1 MLPPSRSATLQRYHH
16 NGAEH
21 HLPLSY
27 LTTPAKAPADA
38 WLTLRSVW
46 MEILVRVGNSRK
58 TVGCAKILN
67 GTVNNQE
74 VAVPPGSRRFSLFP
88 LPCALGSSCTSELLL
103 YYVNELSG
111 PQYALFGLT
120 RQSVP
125 LSCNVSFA
133 GGAGKHRLQLEQRA
147 QLDTSNF
154 SSSSIRRI
162 LWNVYK
168 HTLCV
173 HLSVYKLPT
182 MRMVHAGKSGNFL
195 GVGIL
200 NQPLWIFL

>member
-1 MLPPSRSATLQRYHH
+1 MRCIVLLVAAPSQATVYGSEGPGRPGMVCAGRLVNSGFRGKLPY
-16 NGAEH
+16 
-21 HLPLSY
+21 
-27 LTTPAKAPADA
+27 
-38 WLTLRSVW
+38 
-46 MEILVRVGNSRK
+46 
-58 TVGCAKILN
+58 
-67 GTVNNQE
+67 TVNNQE
-74 VAVPPGSRRFSLFP
+74 VAVSPGSRRFSLFP
-88 LPCALGSSCTSELLL
+88 LPCALGSSCTSEVLL

-111 PQYALFGLT
+111 QQYALFGLT
-120 RQSVP
+120 RQHVP

-133 GGAGKHRLQLEQRA
+133 GGAGKLQLEQRA

-154 SSSSIRRI
+154 SSRSISRI

-182 MRMVHAGKSGNFL
+182 MRMDHAGKSGNFL

-200 NQPLWIFL
+200 NQPL